1 MYVTWLKIYQIAGV
15 LYKMA
20 QIRKFAYKNTFT
32 WHGSV
37 HGKDTKCYL
46 FRLLFIKGK
55 SITFLHLQNNLHLLM
70 GSHNKNFLH
79 YTHLLYLMPVCVCKS
94 LEIKKSSQIVTFL
107 DCFLLRGKAIYF
119 GIYKIIYMY
128 LWAAASK

>member
-1 MYVTWLKIYQIAGV
+1 MFFIKWLK
-15 LYKMA
+15 LENLL
-20 QIRKFAYKNTFT
+20 IRTLLHGMDRCTGRTQNVTFL
-32 WHGSV
+32 
-37 HGKDTKCYL
+37 DC
-46 FRLLFIKGK
+46 FLLRGK